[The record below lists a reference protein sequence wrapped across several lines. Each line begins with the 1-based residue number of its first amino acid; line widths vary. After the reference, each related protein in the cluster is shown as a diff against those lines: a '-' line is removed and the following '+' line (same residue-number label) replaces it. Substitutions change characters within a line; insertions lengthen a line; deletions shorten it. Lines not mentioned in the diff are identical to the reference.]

1 MRIDEPGRPLVVE
14 LRQSAEFP
22 ECPGSIFA
30 RGHDAIRK
38 TGHYL
43 RFAPHQ
49 IRRVNP
55 RLAQGVQRF
64 SLNNSSGRLAG
75 VAGAEQALGFWY
87 DLVAEAGS
95 TGANG
100 VRTRHAARY
109 GDFAEFASGRRQAG

>member
-1 MRIDEPGRPLVVE
+1 MVSKSLAFLSYLLGTRSVAGHTRRTGLTIARLVRILMNSPET
-14 LRQSAEFP
+14 QSRGPVFL
-22 ECPGSIFA
+22 GS
-30 RGHDAIRK
+30 
-38 TGHYL
+38 
-43 RFAPHQ
+43 
-49 IRRVNP
+49 
-55 RLAQGVQRF
+55 